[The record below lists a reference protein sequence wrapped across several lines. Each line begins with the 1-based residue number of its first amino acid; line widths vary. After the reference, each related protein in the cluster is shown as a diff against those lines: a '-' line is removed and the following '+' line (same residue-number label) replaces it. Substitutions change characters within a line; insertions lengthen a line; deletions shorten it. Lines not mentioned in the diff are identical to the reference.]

1 MTIGE
6 KQLIKAYFVN
16 QALITDS
23 ELELAKSAFFREST
37 DYNAYR
43 VSMLIAKKKTFD
55 HMYKSLF
62 LLLHLDD

>member
-1 MTIGE
+1 MTVGE
-6 KQLIKAYFVN
+6 KQLVKAYFVN
-16 QALITDS
+16 QAMITDS
-23 ELELAKSAFFREST
+23 ELEHAKTAFFREPS

-55 HMYKSLF
+55 HIYKSLF